1 MWYQAWGG
9 EKSQDLGL
17 SPAFV
22 ANKLCKPPRSLTS
35 LDLNA
40 LIYEG
45 RTLADYPQVGK
56 GGLTLGDRAAS
67 DDSEDFQSKAGGS
80 GSNTLGQTSVKC
92 GQQESLCFVYRAKLH
107 LLPSESTGLM
117 LPELWVFQ
125 EKMKIWILKM

>member
-9 EKSQDLGL
+9 EKKSRDLGL

-45 RTLADYPQVGK
+45 RTLADYPRVGK
-56 GGLTLGDRAAS
+56 GGHT
-67 DDSEDFQSKAGGS
+67 
-80 GSNTLGQTSVKC
+80 
-92 GQQESLCFVYRAKLH
+92 
-107 LLPSESTGLM
+107 
-117 LPELWVFQ
+117 
-125 EKMKIWILKM
+125 